1 MYVYWTGALRARGLA
16 KLLWF
21 LVEDHE
27 LALKALTVLEMMS
40 VLVTPALASPARIQ
54 ASRGAWLHT
63 WM

>member
-1 MYVYWTGALRARGLA
+1 MFTGLE
-16 KLLWF
+16 LLEQEEF

-54 ASRGAWLHT
+54 ASRGARLHT